1 MDTNERDEHISS
13 TDTNN
18 VDREMSEILRKLNLS
33 SERAADK
40 IFRKNIEAEKLRR
53 SIKEEHKRLRRK
65 Q

>member
-1 MDTNERDEHISS
+1 MSI
-13 TDTNN
+13 TDTGNLK
-18 VDREMSEILRKLNLS
+18 REISERLQKLNLS
-33 SERAADK
+33 SDRAADE